1 MTEIKRKIQTKSGI
15 ELPCMRITRAGSIV
29 ERDELVNILKNPQD
43 VYYIENCFR
52 IREALQRGKTQYAKY
67 LNLVFRSGKFTI
79 FPRFAAFDLL
89 QKGIVQIKNKITHGC
104 VLSPDRKFEIILTQN
119 QATIINWLLSYIYTE
134 QKYYSGAAGCVLEL
148 GTGQGKTYLAAGLIN
163 ALGVKTLYVVPSEF
177 LLRQSVRVFET
188 AFPTLTIG
196 QYYGKRKTDGDI
208 VVALINSILPNCY
221 LYKSKRES
229 TIKDKDENKNKDENK
244 DKDENKNADYT
255 LDSDTIAR
263 FGIVIYDEVHKYCT
277 DNYIKTM
284 YHAQAPCVMGMS
296 ATTRDRIDEFDAAAL
311 MCLGPRVEAVLI
323 PGFDAKLSAF
333 QYNVTVVK
341 YAGPPTHTATKMR
354 GEQLDLVEMMY
365 AIESDPYRETIILSY
380 VLSKFRSGRNI
391 LILSEHCVHVTRLA
405 RLLAQLLT
413 NDELDR
419 LGYYDEETGK
429 ITTEKVQYLMGGVTE
444 EQITAVENKGQ
455 IIISTYGYSKE
466 GVSID
471 RLDTLIKATPR
482 RTGGKQIDGRIGRIG
497 GNRDT
502 IREIIDIVDINTIF
516 KNQYYERRKSYIK
529 NLSATI
535 ETIKINFST
544 VTPHTLNLN

>member
-1 MTEIKRKIQTKSGI
+1 MTEIKRKIQTKTGI
-15 ELPCMRITRAGSIV
+15 ELPFMHVTRAGSIV
-29 ERDELVNILKNPQD
+29 GRDELVNILKNPQD

-89 QKGIVQIKNKITHGC
+89 QKGIVQVKNKITHGC
-104 VLSPDRKFEIILTQN
+104 ILPPDRTFEITLTQN
-119 QATIINWLLSYIYTE
+119 QTTIINWLLSYIYTE
-134 QKYYSGAAGCVLEL
+134 PKYYSGAAGCVLEL

-221 LYKSKRES
+221 LYKSKH
-229 TIKDKDENKNKDENK
+229 TDKE
-244 DKDENKNADYT
+244 KNADYT
-255 LDSDTIAR
+255 LDAETIAR
-263 FGIVIYDEVHKYCT
+263 FGIVVYDEVHKYCT
-277 DNYIKTM
+277 DNYIKVM

-296 ATTRDRIDEFDAAAL
+296 ATTRDRTDEFDAAAL
-311 MCLGPRVEAVLI
+311 MCLGPRVEAVLM

-341 YAGPPTHTATKMR
+341 YAGPPVHTATKMR

-365 AIESDPYRETIILSY
+365 AIESDPYRETILLSY
-380 VLSKFRSGRNI
+380 VLSMFRNGRNI

-413 NDELDR
+413 HDELDR

-429 ITTEKVQYLMGGVTE
+429 ITSEKVQYLMGGVTE

-502 IREIIDIVDINTIF
+502 VREIIDIVDVNTIF

-535 ETIKINFST
+535 ETVKINFSAI
-544 VTPHTLNLN
+544 TPHALDLN